1 MRNPLGVCLQESLCL
16 KLAHAQSPVTG
27 QFSFKCSHEALAA
40 ASAPKETVILCV
52 HLSPGFGV
60 VVCPDFNILIV

>member
-1 MRNPLGVCLQESLCL
+1 MRNPLGVSLQESLSL

-27 QFSFKCSHEALAA
+27 QFSKCSHEALAA
-40 ASAPKETVILCV
+40 ASAPKEAVTLCV

-60 VVCPDFNILIV
+60 VVCPVISTF